1 VTVHIH
7 APYPLDA
14 RDPQHQNAAY
24 SHLSAGA
31 IGLPVDV
38 GGARYI
44 GVSAGGQFGHSR
56 RVDVLSFEGSTDSV
70 NWFGQADVAGERLQ
84 TRVGGKWILAPKTFR
99 FIRPVVAYDAGDE
112 VDVSVEIHARY
123 GDETL

>member
-1 VTVHIH
+1 LPVHIH
-7 APYPLDA
+7 AHHPLDT
-14 RDPQHQNAAY
+14 RDPQHQTASY

-38 GGARYI
+38 RGARSI
-44 GVSAGGQFGHSR
+44 GVSAGGQFGQSS

-70 NWFGQADVAGERLQ
+70 NWFGLADVAGERLQ
-84 TRVGGKWILAPKTFR
+84 TRVGSAWVLAPKTFR

-112 VDVSVEIHARY
+112 VDVSVEIYARY
-123 GDETL
+123 GDEAL

>member
-1 VTVHIH
+1 MPVHIRAH
-7 APYPLDA
+7 HPLDA

-31 IGLPVDV
+31 IGLPIDV

-44 GVSAGGQFGHSR
+44 DVSAGGHFGHSS

-70 NWFGQADVAGERLQ
+70 NWFGLADIAGERLE
-84 TRVGGKWILAPKTFR
+84 TRVGGEWVLAPKTFR
-99 FIRPVVAYDAGDE
+99 FIRPVVAHDAGDE
-112 VDVSVEIHARY
+112 VDVSVEIRVRH
-123 GDETL
+123 GDEAL